1 MSNDV
6 ADNVS
11 LVLILHNLAEK
22 SSWLREIVIGMSGL
36 EATNK
41 TSDSL
46 SAELSFR
53 ERLVLVEGRRLIIG
67 LRSLISIDAHG
78 AISLTIGNTS
88 SVWAVNWDLIV
99 VSSESV
105 TMSVR
110 VREKS
115 TLEHFVH
122 RGFHTR
128 DEVSRGESRLLSVLE
143 VVFWVSV
150 EDQFTN
156 SDKRIVRMRPD
167 LGDIKNVPSVLET
180 IVNWH

>member
-1 MSNDV
+1 MLSN
-6 ADNVS
+6 
-11 LVLILHNLAEK
+11 L
-22 SSWLREIVIGMSGL
+22 
-36 EATNK
+36 TNK

-78 AISLTIGNTS
+78 TITLTIGNTS

-105 TMSVR
+105 TMGVR

-122 RGFHTR
+122 RRFHTR

-143 VVFWVSV
+143 VVLWVSV

-167 LGDIKNVPSVLET
+167 LGDIENVPSVLET